1 MIKFLLLL
9 SSCASVI
16 FTDPWYSVAY
26 KEDLNHWIPL
36 PANTTHE
43 ILSRSYLAS
52 TTSQSLFAFPFYN
65 TTRDDNM
72 TSSARDVI
80 TTTSSGFLYLGT
92 FSEVPHTGVA
102 GYIAPLMA
110 DFIHNPPKISILSL
124 DTIFVVEWRDMQLEH
139 YHGDT
144 HSYHGDEQEP
154 PAFFT
159 FQCQLYPNGTILFL
173 YQNIPV
179 SLTSLSSFNHPLEVG
194 LKTAPQIPQSANVE
208 KELLVE
214 RGRVVSGVSVVV
226 SPNITGCCGEE
237 VGVRRWCEMVSTCG
251 DILGEGQYLT
261 GDKRGTG
268 NSSDADYR
276 TADNSSADNSSAD
289 KKKPWDS
296 SQESGDDS
304 NQSESDWN
312 VAVLMLAVMIF
323 TVTMVIAAIFLYN
336 RYVMRGRRDKVT
348 PFEFKE
354 VLLL

>member
-16 FTDPWYSVAY
+16 FTDPWYSVSY
-26 KEDLNHWIPL
+26 KGDLNHWIPL

-52 TTSQSLFAFPFYN
+52 TTSQSLFTFPFYN

-110 DFIHNPPKISILSL
+110 DFIPNPHSPPKISILSL
-124 DTIFVVEWRDMQLEH
+124 DTVFVVEWRDMQLEH
-139 YHGDT
+139 YHGN
-144 HSYHGDEQEP
+144 EQEP

-179 SLTSLSSFNHPLEVG
+179 SLASLSSYNHPLEVG
-194 LKTAPQIPQSANVE
+194 LKTAPQIPQSAHVE

-214 RGRVVSGVSVVV
+214 MGRVVSGVSVVL

-237 VGVRRWCEMVSTCG
+237 VRLGRWCEMVALCG
-251 DILGEGQYLT
+251 DLPAEEEYLT
-261 GDKRGTG
+261 GEKKGPG
-268 NSSDADYR
+268 NSSAGYSSDYK
-276 TADNSSADNSSAD
+276 SSAD

-304 NQSESDWN
+304 DQAGSDWN
-312 VAVLMLAVMIF
+312 VFVLMLAVMIF
-323 TVTMVIAAIFLYN
+323 SVAMVISAIYLFY
-336 RYVMRGRRDKVT
+336 RYVMRGRRERVA
-348 PFEFKE
+348 PFKE